1 MEEDE
6 NDFLAQ
12 GLTPLREGQVPFRG
26 KALRT
31 VTLVDQQGYVTL
43 NSLCDAFGLDRKGQ
57 KQRMTRSGY
66 WMQYAVQIQVTTP
79 KGLRP
84 TWCLAAIAVPVFL
97 TGIEIERVQNP
108 EARELIEAFLDEAME
123 VLAEH
128 FGISEKAEMRFMRS
142 AVARMVAEHEDSQ
155 GRLKKV
161 EAELAEFRQAHEE
174 KVSQIR
180 AAFGDLRQQVNKI
193 ALVSGPKARLTPE
206 QTGQLRQSAENLA
219 LVMIEKGG
227 IAKPYPAIYGDIVR
241 ITGVSKIED
250 IPQGDLARVLAWIDR
265 RVQAYLKMEQGEEDE
280 EDEA

>member
-1 MEEDE
+1 MEEEE
-6 NDFLAQ
+6 NDGLAQ
-12 GLTPLREGQVPFRG
+12 GLTPLREGEVPFRDRV
-26 KALRT
+26 LRT

-57 KQRMTRSGY
+57 KQRMTRSSY
-66 WMQYAVQIQVTTP
+66 WMQYAVQIQVTTA

-97 TGIEIERVQNP
+97 TGVDVERVQHP
-108 EARELIEAFLDEAME
+108 DSREMIEAFLDEAME

-161 EAELAEFRQAHEE
+161 EAEVAEFRQAHEE

-193 ALVSGPKARLTPE
+193 AMVSGPKARLTPE
-206 QTGQLRQSAENLA
+206 QVGQLRQAAENLA
-219 LVMIEKGG
+219 LVMIEKAG
-227 IAKPYPAIYGDIVR
+227 IARPYPSIYGDIVR
-241 ITGVSKIED
+241 ITGVSRIED
-250 IPQGDLARVLAWIDR
+250 IPQGDLERVLGWISR